1 MVLGSYFISS
11 GLYVLI
17 QIVGGLETRPPT
29 CSLRVFDSGNRQGV
43 KRKHFQLVE
52 QFDNSE
58 AYLCVEGEMR
68 RL

>member
-1 MVLGSYFISS
+1 M
-11 GLYVLI
+11 LI

>member
-1 MVLGSYFISS
+1 M
-11 GLYVLI
+11 LI
-17 QIVGGLETRPPT
+17 RIVGGLETGLPT
-29 CSLRVFDSGNRQGV
+29 YSLTVFYSGNRQGV

-58 AYLCVEGEMR
+58 AYLCVEEEMR

>member
-11 GLYVLI
+11 GLYTLI
-17 QIVGGLETRPPT
+17 RIVGGLETGLPT
-29 CSLRVFDSGNRQGV
+29 YSLTVFYSGNRQGV

-58 AYLCVEGEMR
+58 AYLCVEEEMR